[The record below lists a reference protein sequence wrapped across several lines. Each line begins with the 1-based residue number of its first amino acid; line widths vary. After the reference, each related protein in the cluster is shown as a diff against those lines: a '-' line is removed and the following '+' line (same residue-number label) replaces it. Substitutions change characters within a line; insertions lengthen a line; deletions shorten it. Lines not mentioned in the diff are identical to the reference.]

1 MPYNHQDCIDL
12 IERELINDPTFLPL
26 PRAAIPDYYAKI
38 DQNTCFEKQYK
49 NGEIAG
55 FIAFYCSDTL
65 SKEAFITMMLIDK
78 KYRRLRIATQLL
90 YQVMITLKDKGF
102 ERCSLAVR
110 LHNAKAIALYKGYG
124 FVATHSDADSLFMTL
139 QL

>member
-1 MPYNHQDCIDL
+1 
-12 IERELINDPTFLPL
+12 
-26 PRAAIPDYYAKI
+26 
-38 DQNTCFEKQYK
+38 
-49 NGEIAG
+49 
-55 FIAFYCSDTL
+55 
-65 SKEAFITMMLIDK
+65 MMLIDK